1 MTPQGTARARGAR
14 LWVAIAVVAG
24 VSASSVAHAELE
36 VTGTVFADRDRDG
49 VLSPG
54 DQPLAGVRV
63 AWETRFLA
71 ETDARGRYRMRVPGP
86 GIVWA
91 HIPAGYEPHPVW
103 ARLGA
108 DTAAEVS
115 LGLRPSAAE
124 GPLLFV
130 HASDSHLGNV
140 NAAATRQALER
151 ATALAP
157 APHFLTITGDLTSR
171 TERGE
176 FSALSEAL
184 AGIEIPFVP
193 VPGNH
198 DWHDGGPRYRA
209 TYGPPMYSFDAGG
222 VRFVVLNF
230 NAPAPR
236 QIAFTRDAL
245 ADLDEAARRHGPPIA
260 VLTHGPPADALARG
274 LAAQGVDYALTGHM
288 HANQVIDHGGMVEL
302 NTEPLVMGGID
313 YTPAGYRLV
322 TRVGDTLQAAHHTL
336 VRADHVRVVHP
347 RPAGEGCATPGAIDI
362 IAAVELGQPP
372 DAVSIAIDRSAE
384 VPATPGGG
392 WTWAARFDLRAPGD
406 HQARVRVVSQAGRE
420 HVLDMDFC
428 VAGEAPAA
436 AVSDWPQLQGG
447 PERSGARDAALSPPL
462 AVAWARTTG
471 GHLRGGSAVVADG
484 RVHVPVIDLGPG
496 TGGGVVTFDART
508 GEQLWAHRTG
518 VSVHNAPAVWSGQV
532 VFTTADG
539 HLHVI
544 DAATGT
550 PLWRHDLG
558 VGRGA
563 GETWLYAAPAVAHG
577 VAYVGLHE
585 RMTAVDLRAREVR
598 WQARRKT
605 LPLITLAS
613 SSTDGEVVVSVF
625 GRNTVIAWD
634 ARTGQELWQ
643 YRNEVN
649 RPIHA
654 APVIHGDRVYLVDS
668 STRAV
673 ALDLATGTARWKQPL
688 VSGFVQLGEEVV
700 GTPALSA
707 GRLFVPTPR
716 DGLVALDADTGRILW
731 RLAGRDSVIHPFSYL
746 TRARGMAAAP
756 VVTGSVVWA
765 GGSDGVLRAVN
776 ARSGRELWSMDLG
789 APILGG
795 PAPAGELLVVTSYD
809 GTVRAL
815 RPAPG
820 ATAGCNA
827 RTVALLALLALL
839 ALTMLARL
847 RQPAPVTPR
856 PERVT
861 G

>member
-1 MTPQGTARARGAR
+1 MSPQGAARGRGREAR
-14 LWVAIAVVAG
+14 LRVAVAAAVVALAG
-24 VSASSVAHAELE
+24 ASSAARAELE
-36 VTGTVFADRDRDG
+36 VAGAVFADRDRDG
-49 VLSPG
+49 ALSPG
-54 DQPLAGVRV
+54 DAPLAGVRV
-63 AWETRFLA
+63 AWEARFLA
-71 ETDARGRYRMRVPGP
+71 ETDAEGRFRMRVPGP
-86 GIVWA
+86 GVVWA

-103 ARLGA
+103 ARMNA
-108 DTAAEVS
+108 DDAGDVR
-115 LGLRPSAAE
+115 LGLRPSAAG
-124 GPLLFV
+124 GPLVFV
-130 HASDSHLGNV
+130 HGSDSHLGNV
-140 NAAATRQALER
+140 DAAATRQVLER

-176 FSALSEAL
+176 FAALDQAL
-184 AGIEIPFVP
+184 AGIEVPFVP

-230 NAPAPR
+230 NAPAAQ
-236 QIAFTRDAL
+236 QIAFTRGAL
-245 ADLDEAARRHGPPIA
+245 ADLDETARRSGPPIA
-260 VLTHGPPADALARG
+260 VLTHGPPADRLARG
-274 LAAQGVDYALTGHM
+274 LAALGVDYVFTGHM

-302 NTEPLVMGGID
+302 NTEPMVMGGID
-313 YTPAGYRLV
+313 YTPAGYRVVSLA
-322 TRVGDTLQAAHHTL
+322 GGSLQAAHHTV
-336 VRADHVRVVHP
+336 VRADHVRIVHP
-347 RPAGEGCATPGAIDI
+347 RPAGEGCVAAGAIEI

-372 DAVSIAIDRSAE
+372 DAVTIALDGSAG
-384 VPATPGGG
+384 VPAAPGGG
-392 WTWAARFDLRAPGD
+392 WTWSARFDVRAPGP
-406 HQARVRVVSQAGRE
+406 HQARVRVVSATGRE
-420 HVLDMDFC
+420 HVHDVELC
-428 VAGEAPAA
+428 VDASASQV
-436 AVSDWPQLQGG
+436 AVRDWAQLQGG
-447 PERSGARDAALSPPL
+447 PARAGARAASMRPPL
-462 AVAWARTTG
+462 AVSWARTTG

-508 GEQLWAHRTG
+508 GDLLWAHRTG
-518 VSVHNAPAVWSGQV
+518 VSVHNAPAVWNGQV

-539 HLHVI
+539 YLRVV

-550 PLWRHDLG
+550 PVWRHDLG
-558 VGRGA
+558 AGRGA
-563 GETWLYAAPAVAHG
+563 GETWLYAAPAVANG
-577 VAYVGLHE
+577 MAYVGLHA
-585 RMTAVDLRAREVR
+585 RMAAVDLRARAVLWE
-598 WQARRKT
+598 QRRKT

-654 APVIHGDRVYLVDS
+654 APVIHGGRVYLVDS

-673 ALDLATGTARWKQPL
+673 ALDLRSGAALWKQPL
-688 VSGFVQLGEEVV
+688 ASGFVQLGEEVV

-716 DGLVALDADTGRILW
+716 HGLVALDAETGRVVW
-731 RLAGRDSVIHPFSYL
+731 RLAGRESVIHPFSYL
-746 TRARGMAAAP
+746 TRASGMAAAP

-795 PAPAGELLVVTSYD
+795 PAPAGDLLIVTSYD

-815 RPAPG
+815 KPAPG
-820 ATAGCNA
+820 AALGCNA
-827 RTVALLALLALL
+827 RSAVLLAVLGLLV
-839 ALTMLARL
+839 LTMVTRL
-847 RQPAPVTPR
+847 RAGAR
-856 PERVT
+856 
-861 G
+861 